1 MFLVLYRWFL
11 LVIYCMYSSA
21 CFNPSL
27 LIYPFSSFLLMCV
40 SHSVVSDSL
49 QPHGVW
55 PTSLLHP
62 WDFPGKSTGV
72 GGHCLLQNEMT
83 KTLQNMLLTPPLLLL
98 FSCSVVSDSFCD
110 PKDCSPPG
118 SAVHRIS
125 QARVLE
131 WVAISFSK
139 GSCRLRD

>member
-62 WDFPGKSTGV
+62 WDFPGKNTGV
-72 GGHCLLQNEMT
+72 GYHLLLQGIFLTQGLNLSLLHCRQ
-83 KTLQNMLLTPPLLLL
+83 TLPSEQPGEPFLLIIISL
-98 FSCSVVSDSFCD
+98 FVCF
-110 PKDCSPPG
+110 
-118 SAVHRIS
+118 
-125 QARVLE
+125 
-131 WVAISFSK
+131 FSTFVTVFFHK
-139 GSCRLRD
+139 